1 MVSVALRQVFVL
13 LEKFERPVSILAR
26 SLGRVQG
33 ELALLLQ
40 LLYPP
45 VDSFPAPRVIAWRC
59 GRGAHNR
66 TSDCRLLLHR
76 VRVNL
81 HLFECDTGCTDLFWS
96 GGCYSLL
103 L

>member
-13 LEKFERPVSILAR
+13 LKKFERPVSILAR
-26 SLGRVQG
+26 SLGWVQG

-45 VDSFPAPRVIAWRC
+45 VDSLAAPGIVAWGC
-59 GRGAHNR
+59 GRGAHSR
-66 TSDCRLLLHR
+66 TSNRRLLLHW

-81 HLFECDTGCTDLFWS
+81 RLFECDTGRTDLFWM
-96 GGCYSLL
+96 GGCCGLL